1 MIITEREEE
10 KSKRRLD
17 GRNIIKCNETINIKI
32 SKIWCNAANEAWH
45 SKAKKMLTQKIEKRK
60 QMKDKTKIQ
69 KYDKQN

>member
-45 SKAKKMLTQKIEKRK
+45 SKAKKMLA
-60 QMKDKTKIQ
+60 
-69 KYDKQN
+69 